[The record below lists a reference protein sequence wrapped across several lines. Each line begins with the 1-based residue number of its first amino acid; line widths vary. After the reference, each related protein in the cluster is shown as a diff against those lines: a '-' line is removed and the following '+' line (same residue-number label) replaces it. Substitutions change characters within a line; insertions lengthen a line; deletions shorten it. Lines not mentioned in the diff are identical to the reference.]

1 MQNLRT
7 LPQIDKILNHKPF
20 KDYNK
25 GILAR
30 ISRELL
36 NSIRSNLKDEEINE
50 EKIYAQINKNYKA
63 FEKKALK
70 PLINAT
76 GIVMHTNLGRSVIDE
91 KSWQRAKQI
100 ACSYS
105 NLEYDLESGS
115 RGNRYDYTGY
125 LLSTLFG
132 CEDALV
138 VNNNASAVF
147 LVLNTFGKG
156 GRCVLSR
163 GELVEIGGGFRVPEV
178 MKESGAIL
186 AEVGT
191 TNKTRLSDYE
201 NALDENTKMLVKV
214 HRSNFDI
221 VGFKQDT
228 SLEDIASLAKE
239 RGIISYYD
247 LGGGAVSHLA
257 CFNSEP
263 APQKLVKTGVDLLSF
278 SGDKLFGSVQAG
290 IILGRKDLIV
300 KLRSN
305 QLLRMLR
312 VDKVTL
318 AILCQSTLAYLKNE
332 SELIATPRLI
342 NRDLD
347 ELEKLA
353 NTLLDNLN
361 EQSKSKV
368 KILHSQTFVGGGSL
382 PNRHIPTIAIALSG
396 DARIL
401 EKKFRSKNIIGRI
414 ENESFLL
421 DLRAVLDTDIDAL
434 KSALAQILA
443 QRQDLTCDK

>member
-36 NSIRSNLKDEEINE
+36 NSIRSNSKYEEINE

-228 SLEDIASLAKE
+228 SLEEVASLAKE

-247 LGGGAVSHLA
+247 LGGGAASSLA

-290 IILGRKDLIV
+290 IILGKKELIA
-300 KLRSN
+300 KLRKN

-312 VDKVTL
+312 SDKITL
-318 AILCQSTLAYLKNE
+318 ALLASTVLSYLDKDYNSVPTVFLLSRST
-332 SELIATPRLI
+332 SELKSVAKRINNSCKNIASIIDT
-342 NRDLD
+342 
-347 ELEKLA
+347 A
-353 NTLLDNLN
+353 TFGGGGTLPN
-361 EQSKSKV
+361 V
-368 KILHSQTFVGGGSL
+368 KIQSV
-382 PNRHIPTIAIALSG
+382 ALAFKAKKG
-396 DARIL
+396 QKIENL
-401 EKKFRSKNIIGRI
+401 EREFRQKGVIGRI
-414 ENESFLL
+414 ENQCFLL
-421 DLRAVLDTDIDAL
+421 DLRSVLPSDE
-434 KSALAQILA
+434 SALITAINSIFGG
-443 QRQDLTCDK
+443 QDE

>member
-1 MQNLRT
+1 MQDLRT

-228 SLEDIASLAKE
+228 SLEEIAKLAKE

-247 LGGGAVSHLA
+247 LGGGAASSLA

-263 APQKLVKTGVDLLSF
+263 APQKLIKTGVDLLSF

-290 IILGRKDLIV
+290 IILGKKELIA
-300 KLRSN
+300 KLRKN

-312 VDKVTL
+312 SDKITL
-318 AILCQSTLAYLKNE
+318 ALLASTVLSYLDKDYDSVPTVFLLSRST
-332 SELIATPRLI
+332 SELKSVAKRINNSCKNIASIIDT
-342 NRDLD
+342 
-347 ELEKLA
+347 A
-353 NTLLDNLN
+353 TFGGGGTLPN
-361 EQSKSKV
+361 V
-368 KILHSQTFVGGGSL
+368 KIQSV
-382 PNRHIPTIAIALSG
+382 ALAFKAKKG
-396 DARIL
+396 QKIENL
-401 EKKFRSKNIIGRI
+401 ERDFRQKGVIGRI
-414 ENESFLL
+414 ENECFLL
-421 DLRAVLDTDIDAL
+421 DLRSVLPSDE
-434 KSALAQILA
+434 SALVAAINSIFGG
-443 QRQDLTCDK
+443 QDE

>member
-228 SLEDIASLAKE
+228 SLEEIAKLAKE

-247 LGGGAVSHLA
+247 LGGGAASSLA

-263 APQKLVKTGVDLLSF
+263 APQKLIKTGVDLLSF

-290 IILGRKDLIV
+290 IILGKKELIA
-300 KLRSN
+300 KLRKN

-312 VDKVTL
+312 SDKITL
-318 AILCQSTLAYLKNE
+318 ALLASTVLSYLDKDYNSVPTVFLLSRSTGELKSVAKRINNSCKN
-332 SELIATPRLI
+332 IASIIDT
-342 NRDLD
+342 
-347 ELEKLA
+347 A
-353 NTLLDNLN
+353 TFGGGGTLPN
-361 EQSKSKV
+361 V
-368 KILHSQTFVGGGSL
+368 KIQSV
-382 PNRHIPTIAIALSG
+382 ALAFKAKKG
-396 DARIL
+396 QKIENL
-401 EKKFRSKNIIGRI
+401 ERDFRQKGVIGRI
-414 ENESFLL
+414 ENQCFLL
-421 DLRAVLDTDIDAL
+421 DLRSVLPSDE
-434 KSALAQILA
+434 SALITAINSIFGG
-443 QRQDLTCDK
+443 QDE

>member
-228 SLEDIASLAKE
+228 SLEEVASLAKE

-263 APQKLVKTGVDLLSF
+263 VPQKLIKTGVDLLSF

-290 IILGRKDLIV
+290 IILGKKELIA
-300 KLRSN
+300 KLRKN

-312 VDKVTL
+312 SDKITL
-318 AILCQSTLAYLKNE
+318 ALLASTVLSYLDKDYNSVPTVFLLSRST
-332 SELIATPRLI
+332 SELKSVAKRINNSCKNIASIIDT
-342 NRDLD
+342 
-347 ELEKLA
+347 A
-353 NTLLDNLN
+353 TFGGGGTLPN
-361 EQSKSKV
+361 V
-368 KILHSQTFVGGGSL
+368 KIQSV
-382 PNRHIPTIAIALSG
+382 ALAFKAKKG
-396 DARIL
+396 QKIENL
-401 EKKFRSKNIIGRI
+401 ERDFRQKGVIGRI
-414 ENESFLL
+414 ENQCFLL
-421 DLRAVLDTDIDAL
+421 DLRSVLPSDE
-434 KSALAQILA
+434 SALITAINSIFGG
-443 QRQDLTCDK
+443 QDE

>member
-36 NSIRSNLKDEEINE
+36 NSIRSQDEEINE

-228 SLEDIASLAKE
+228 SLEEVASLAKE

-257 CFNSEP
+257 CCDSEP
-263 APQKLVKTGVDLLSF
+263 VIQKLVKTGVDLLSF

-290 IILGRKDLIV
+290 IILGKKELIA
-300 KLRSN
+300 KLRKN

-312 VDKVTL
+312 SDKITL
-318 AILCQSTLAYLKNE
+318 ALLASTVLSYLDKDYDSVPTVFLLSRST
-332 SELIATPRLI
+332 SELKSVAKRINNSCKNIASIIDT
-342 NRDLD
+342 
-347 ELEKLA
+347 A
-353 NTLLDNLN
+353 TFGGGGTLPN
-361 EQSKSKV
+361 V
-368 KILHSQTFVGGGSL
+368 KIQSV
-382 PNRHIPTIAIALSG
+382 ALAFKTKKG
-396 DARIL
+396 QKIENL
-401 EKKFRSKNIIGRI
+401 ERDFRQKGVIGRI
-414 ENESFLL
+414 ENQCFLL
-421 DLRAVLDTDIDAL
+421 DLRSVLPSDE
-434 KSALAQILA
+434 SALITAINSIFGG
-443 QRQDLTCDK
+443 QDE

>member
-36 NSIRSNLKDEEINE
+36 NSIRSQDEEINE

-228 SLEDIASLAKE
+228 SLEEVASLAKE

-247 LGGGAVSHLA
+247 LGGGAASSLA

-290 IILGRKDLIV
+290 IILGKKELIA
-300 KLRSN
+300 KLRKN

-312 VDKVTL
+312 SDKITL
-318 AILCQSTLAYLKNE
+318 ALLASTVLSYLDKDYNSVPTVFLLSRST
-332 SELIATPRLI
+332 SELKSVAKRINNSCKNIASIIDT
-342 NRDLD
+342 
-347 ELEKLA
+347 A
-353 NTLLDNLN
+353 TFGGGGTLPN
-361 EQSKSKV
+361 V
-368 KILHSQTFVGGGSL
+368 KIQSV
-382 PNRHIPTIAIALSG
+382 ALAFKAKKG
-396 DARIL
+396 QKIENL
-401 EKKFRSKNIIGRI
+401 ERDFRQKGVIGRI
-414 ENESFLL
+414 ENECFLL
-421 DLRAVLDTDIDAL
+421 DLRSVLPSDE
-434 KSALAQILA
+434 SALITAINSIFGG
-443 QRQDLTCDK
+443 QDE

>member
-156 GRCVLSR
+156 GRCVISR

-228 SLEDIASLAKE
+228 SLEEVASLAKE

-247 LGGGAVSHLA
+247 LGGGAASSLA

-263 APQKLVKTGVDLLSF
+263 VPQKLIKTGVDLLSF

-290 IILGRKDLIV
+290 IILGKKELIA
-300 KLRSN
+300 KLRKN

-312 VDKVTL
+312 SDKITL
-318 AILCQSTLAYLKNE
+318 ALLASTALSYLDKDYNSVPTIFLLSRST
-332 SELIATPRLI
+332 SELKSVAKRINNSCKNIASIIDT
-342 NRDLD
+342 
-347 ELEKLA
+347 A
-353 NTLLDNLN
+353 TFGGGGTLPN
-361 EQSKSKV
+361 V
-368 KILHSQTFVGGGSL
+368 KIQSV
-382 PNRHIPTIAIALSG
+382 ALAFRAKKG
-396 DARIL
+396 QKIENL
-401 EKKFRSKNIIGRI
+401 ERDFRQKGVIGRI
-414 ENESFLL
+414 ENQCFLL
-421 DLRAVLDTDIDAL
+421 DLRSVLPSDE
-434 KSALAQILA
+434 SALITAINSIFGG
-443 QRQDLTCDK
+443 QDE

>member
-115 RGNRYDYTGY
+115 RGNRYEFAGY

-156 GRCVLSR
+156 GRCVISR
-163 GELVEIGGGFRVPEV
+163 GELVEIGGGFRMPEV

-228 SLEDIASLAKE
+228 SLEEVASLAKE

-263 APQKLVKTGVDLLSF
+263 VPQKLIKTGVDLLSF

-290 IILGRKDLIV
+290 IILGKKELIA
-300 KLRSN
+300 KLRKN

-312 VDKVTL
+312 SDKITL
-318 AILCQSTLAYLKNE
+318 ALLASTALSYLDKDYNSVPTIFLLSRST
-332 SELIATPRLI
+332 SELKSVAKSINNSCKNIASIIDT
-342 NRDLD
+342 
-347 ELEKLA
+347 A
-353 NTLLDNLN
+353 TFGGGGTLPN
-361 EQSKSKV
+361 V
-368 KILHSQTFVGGGSL
+368 KIQSV
-382 PNRHIPTIAIALSG
+382 ALAFKAKKG
-396 DARIL
+396 QKIENL
-401 EKKFRSKNIIGRI
+401 ERDFRQKGVIGRI
-414 ENESFLL
+414 ENQCFLL
-421 DLRAVLDTDIDAL
+421 DLRSVLPSDE
-434 KSALAQILA
+434 SALITAINSIFGG
-443 QRQDLTCDK
+443 QDE

>member
-7 LPQIDKILNHKPF
+7 LPQIDKILNHQPF

-156 GRCVLSR
+156 GRCVISR
-163 GELVEIGGGFRVPEV
+163 GELVEIGGGFRMPEV

-228 SLEDIASLAKE
+228 SLEEVASLAKE

-263 APQKLVKTGVDLLSF
+263 VPQKLIKTGVDLLSF

-290 IILGRKDLIV
+290 IILGKKELIA
-300 KLRSN
+300 KLRKN

-312 VDKVTL
+312 SDKITL
-318 AILCQSTLAYLKNE
+318 ALLASTALSYLDKDYNSVPTVFLLSRST
-332 SELIATPRLI
+332 SELKSVAKRINNSCKNIASIIDT
-342 NRDLD
+342 
-347 ELEKLA
+347 A
-353 NTLLDNLN
+353 TFGGGGTLPN
-361 EQSKSKV
+361 V
-368 KILHSQTFVGGGSL
+368 KIQSV
-382 PNRHIPTIAIALSG
+382 ALAFKAKKG
-396 DARIL
+396 QKIENL
-401 EKKFRSKNIIGRI
+401 ERDFRQKGVIGRI
-414 ENESFLL
+414 ENQCFLL
-421 DLRAVLDTDIDAL
+421 DLRSVLPSDE
-434 KSALAQILA
+434 SALITAINSIFGG
-443 QRQDLTCDK
+443 QDE